1 MSAGIEP
8 RTSLSETYF
17 TTTRLKKV
25 VTLGSF
31 YVRGRCN
38 QTDEKNLLLSVD
50 TKLTFAPILGMVD
63 DDDGGSGEFQQTI
76 KELAE

>member
-1 MSAGIEP
+1 M
-8 RTSLSETYF
+8 F
-17 TTTRLKKV
+17 
-25 VTLGSF
+25 F
-31 YVRGRCN
+31 
-38 QTDEKNLLLSVD
+38 LSVD